1 MMDIGATEVPK
12 DADSVSANGAGA
24 GRATLAA
31 FAARGRSIASNV
43 NFKFV
48 MVCLYKNIIPQSR
61 EVWPWRSVENVERE
75 NGNVAD

>member
-1 MMDIGATEVPK
+1 MFVVASSSSERLKRLSAASTAQTTPLV
-12 DADSVSANGAGA
+12 AASVSANGDGAGA

-48 MVCLYKNIIPQSR
+48 MVSLS
-61 EVWPWRSVENVERE
+61 
-75 NGNVAD
+75 